1 MLGRTDTQL
10 GRGETIADTARVL
23 SRYVDII
30 MMRTTVEE
38 KLLEMAKY
46 ATVPVINGLTD
57 KTHPCQLMADVMTYE
72 EHRGPIQGK
81 AIAWSGDGNNM
92 ATSWIHAAVQFDFEL
107 RIACPTELKPPQ
119 DVVQWAEKS
128 KGRITIG
135 HDPETIVRGADC
147 VVTDTWVSM
156 GDEDPQSPSAA
167 RRHNLLRGYQV
178 DQRLM
183 NLAKSLNAR
192 VLTNDFN
199 LNKVAGYAS
208 PKLDSLFSQGK
219 STSNLKQRKAI
230 YTQISKTLES
240 QGVWVWMFT
249 ANDYY
254 AVNSKVR
261 NFIPMANESL
271 QYLRQT
277 SLG

>member
-1 MLGRTDTQL
+1 
-10 GRGETIADTARVL
+10 
-23 SRYVDII
+23 

-72 EHRGPIQGK
+72 EHRGPIRGK

-107 RIACPTELKPPQ
+107 RVACPPELKPPA
-119 DVVQWAEKS
+119 DVLAWAEKS

-135 HDPETIVRGADC
+135 HDPEAIVRDADC

-183 NLAKSLNAR
+183 KQAKTGRHLHALPAGASRRGSHRRRDRRAAVGGVRRGGEPPAR
-192 VLTNDFN
+192 AEEHPRLVPL
-199 LNKVAGYAS
+199 
-208 PKLDSLFSQGK
+208 
-219 STSNLKQRKAI
+219 
-230 YTQISKTLES
+230 
-240 QGVWVWMFT
+240 
-249 ANDYY
+249 
-254 AVNSKVR
+254 VR
-261 NFIPMANESL
+261 IAL
-271 QYLRQT
+271 
-277 SLG
+277 